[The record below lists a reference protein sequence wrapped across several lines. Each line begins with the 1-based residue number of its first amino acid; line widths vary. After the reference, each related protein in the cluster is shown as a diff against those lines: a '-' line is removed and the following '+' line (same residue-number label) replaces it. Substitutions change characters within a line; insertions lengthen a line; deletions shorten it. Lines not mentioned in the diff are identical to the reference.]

1 MRFSQYSRFTLA
13 QPRYPPTMVFSL
25 KFCKIFRDRKGVNL
39 EFIFLT
45 FSCLT
50 TLQKS
55 SQWKLN
61 SSQQKNIVLSKE
73 NVFLLIKKGKHFFF
87 FSIHLFSQITIS
99 LCSFSPC
106 SFVLSVF
113 LCVRLFGG
121 EGGKVVQPE
130 TRLTLVRWLANAAL
144 YFCLVCF
151 SSRPLVFS
159 VFSLG
164 FCLWFSYDF
173 SPVPVAVF
181 FLCSSPLCLCSA
193 LPFIEPESLPL

>member
-1 MRFSQYSRFTLA
+1 
-13 QPRYPPTMVFSL
+13 V
-25 KFCKIFRDRKGVNL
+25 
-39 EFIFLT
+39 
-45 FSCLT
+45 
-50 TLQKS
+50 
-55 SQWKLN
+55 
-61 SSQQKNIVLSKE
+61 
-73 NVFLLIKKGKHFFF
+73 
-87 FSIHLFSQITIS
+87 
-99 LCSFSPC
+99 
-106 SFVLSVF
+106 
-113 LCVRLFGG
+113 VR
-121 EGGKVVQPE
+121 PE

-193 LPFIEPESLPL
+193 LLFIEPESLPL